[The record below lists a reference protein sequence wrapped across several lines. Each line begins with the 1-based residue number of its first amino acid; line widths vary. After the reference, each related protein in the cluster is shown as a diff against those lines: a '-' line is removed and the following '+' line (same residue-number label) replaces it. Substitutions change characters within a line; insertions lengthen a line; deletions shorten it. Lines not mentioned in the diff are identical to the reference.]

1 VDVLNLTGATLVRF
15 VTPTHDWAAIASHN
29 LCVPDK
35 WPYML
40 VEFLVAA
47 NGPILMSSVIGIP
60 KSSLTALRSQGIS
73 LYQFHDLQDVV
84 ITAIT
89 AHFTRVYKDMLQRAD
104 LHIPEHHKSRLTIVT
119 R

>member
-1 VDVLNLTGATLVRF
+1 MDVLNLTGATLVRF
-15 VTPTHDWAAIASHN
+15 VTPTHDWAAIARHN

-47 NGPILMSSVIGIP
+47 NGPVLMSSVIGIP
-60 KSSLTALRSQGIS
+60 QSSLTALRRQGIYS
-73 LYQFHDLQDVV
+73 YPFHELEDVV
-84 ITAIT
+84 IVAIT
-89 AHFTRVYKDMLQRAD
+89 AHFTRVYKDMLQRANS
-104 LHIPEHHKSRLTIVT
+104 LMPERHKPRLILVT